1 MAKPSYPQ
9 PRQFKSLMDEKMSAE
24 YHEYERQ
31 QKEYIHYLV
40 AASIKRA
47 RNYPAE
53 SNDDLSQMESD
64 LIGMVLHAYKMTR
77 ELAWFIEN
85 GCRPGAVKNSSR
97 HLLSF
102 MEKWLGNK
110 EELDAQIY
118 TMQTSYLEAIDKAAK
133 EGDKYWDIKVKM
145 QNEGRW

>member
-40 AASIKRA
+40 AAFLKRT

-53 SNDDLSQMESD
+53 AKDDLSRMESD
-64 LIGMVLHAYKMTR
+64 LIGMVLHAYKMAR
-77 ELAWFIEN
+77 ELQWFIEN
-85 GCRPGAVKNSSR
+85 GCRPGSVNNSSR
-97 HLLSF
+97 LLFSF
-102 MEKWLGNK
+102 IEKWLGNK
-110 EELDAQIY
+110 EELDDLIY
-118 TMQTSYLEAIDKAAK
+118 TIQTSYLEQIDKAEK
-133 EGDKYWDIKVKM
+133 EGD
-145 QNEGRW
+145 